1 MKNYHKCKVKATLE
15 KYSIKVITRINP
27 LGNTEVRWFCKK
39 KMTKTRNRSKYI
51 SEDKLVVRFP
61 LTPISQDKFTL

>member
-1 MKNYHKCKVKATLE
+1 MKNYHKCKVKATSE

-39 KMTKTRNRSKYI
+39 NDQNEKSVQIY
-51 SEDKLVVRFP
+51 
-61 LTPISQDKFTL
+61 Q

>member
-1 MKNYHKCKVKATLE
+1 MKNYHKCKVKATSE
-15 KYSIKVITRINP
+15 KYSIKVITRITS
-27 LGNTEVRWFCKK
+27 LEIQKSGGFAK
-39 KMTKTRNRSKYI
+39 KMTKTRSRSKYI